1 MRPALLALPLAIL
14 LTCGLVFT
22 GGAMAANASQLGSIG
37 LQVVPTATG
46 ELAVLQVPAGSPAAA
61 AGIKPGDLVVQ
72 VDDFPLAGS
81 DFVKV
86 VAQHL
91 WGVEGSQVTIHF
103 LRPGEAGRKAVS
115 VRRAAADPKLTVS
128 PAARN
133 AAPHQGEKK

>member
-1 MRPALLALPLAIL
+1 MRPALLALSLTIL
-14 LTCGLVFT
+14 LACGQVFT
-22 GGAMAANASQLGSIG
+22 GGAMAAGTSQLGSIG